1 MEYVIFFKNLSKNS
15 VKEAG
20 GKGASLAEMYNSKI
34 PVPNGFVITSY
45 SYKQFLKQT
54 YLNIEIDSIL
64 NKVNVNNYETI
75 EKASREIEYL
85 ILNQEFPNNLKQ
97 KILSSFKRLDSKYV
111 AVRSSATSED
121 SSKVS
126 WAGQLNTYINTTKK
140 TLLENVKK
148 CFASLFTQRAIF
160 YRFEKKLNK
169 KDVSVAVVV
178 QKMIESDVSGIAFSI
193 HPVTNDYNQMIIEAG
208 YGLGEAIVSGSIT
221 PDNYVVLKDS
231 LEILDKNIASQEKY
245 LKRCSIYGIKWRLV
259 LKTKQNKQKLT
270 DSQIKKLSKLI
281 LKIEKHYGFAVDVEW
296 AIKNDKIYIT
306 QSRPITTLKSK
317 KPIKKSSEEKDRK

>member
-140 TLLENVKK
+140 TLL
-148 CFASLFTQRAIF
+148 
-160 YRFEKKLNK
+160 
-169 KDVSVAVVV
+169 
-178 QKMIESDVSGIAFSI
+178 
-193 HPVTNDYNQMIIEAG
+193 
-208 YGLGEAIVSGSIT
+208 
-221 PDNYVVLKDS
+221 
-231 LEILDKNIASQEKY
+231 
-245 LKRCSIYGIKWRLV
+245 
-259 LKTKQNKQKLT
+259 
-270 DSQIKKLSKLI
+270 
-281 LKIEKHYGFAVDVEW
+281 
-296 AIKNDKIYIT
+296 
-306 QSRPITTLKSK
+306 
-317 KPIKKSSEEKDRK
+317 